1 MDPLEI
7 PKHLIQIG
15 DTNRACIEL
24 GKLLRADPNNLEAW
38 ELLSTLLVDPK
49 QKADCFQQIL
59 RLDPENPTAAQHLQ
73 AMTSKNA
80 PPSKSE
86 KPKNPE
92 IASTPEEIKRDIDDL
107 RKLIEDDV
115 LEDSSDD
122 LTYEER
128 FEFRAAPQTDSQPS
142 ADSSD
147 ESPVL
152 GTKLDENLRADLPYL
167 SPENIVNLA
176 GHPLPQD
183 ERIHCPYCDATIS
196 RFETKCP
203 WCSKV
208 LTS

>member
-1 MDPLEI
+1 MDPLGI

-15 DTNRACIEL
+15 DTKKACIEL

-38 ELLSTLLVDPK
+38 ELLSTLLVDPN
-49 QKADCFQQIL
+49 QKADCFKQIL
-59 RLDPENPTAAQHLQ
+59 RIDPENTTAAQHLQ
-73 AMTSKNA
+73 ATIAKIA

-128 FEFRAAPQTDSQPS
+128 IESRAAPQTDSQPS

-167 SPENIVNLA
+167 SPANIVNLA

-183 ERIHCPYCDATIS
+183 ERINCPHCDATIS

>member
-38 ELLSTLLVDPK
+38 ELLSTLLVDPN

-59 RLDPENPTAAQHLQ
+59 RIDPENTTAAQHLQ
-73 AMTSKNA
+73 AMTAKIA

-128 FEFRAAPQTDSQPS
+128 IEFRATPQTDSQPS

-152 GTKLDENLRADLPYL
+152 GTKLDDNLRADLPYL
-167 SPENIVNLA
+167 SPANIVNLA

-183 ERIHCPYCDATIS
+183 ERINCPYCDATIS